1 MYDFS
6 QEMQAHL
13 DWQGSAQL
21 FRPHTAHP
29 EIVSLRIA
37 SSGLIISGNQL
48 QLELPV
54 GSFHISE
61 QPNTAF
67 VKITADALGGSVVM
81 LSDPSGIAA
90 LERYGFFVPSRSFK
104 TPSYAGVLI
113 FFGVLIVVGI
123 LFFTLGLQ
131 ALVSWGAARIP
142 PQLERALGESALAQA
157 LYTERVCKDSA
168 TQAVLQKCA
177 NLISSWRQDTSLHL
191 QITIVENRTIKNAF
205 ALPGGYIVVYRG
217 ILDSIQTESEL
228 FGLLAHEAGH
238 VVLRHGSKRLLRNVL
253 FAALL
258 SILLG
263 DTQSLSGI
271 LLSQSSNLLELSYS
285 RQEELEADQFALETL
300 QIAGLDTHAL
310 PQLLR
315 RLGSSSFEIPQ
326 MLSTHPSHAE
336 REMLVQKVAL
346 PSSIKTYLSE
356 QEWKS
361 LFQTTS
367 KNSSSAP

>member
-1 MYDFS
+1 
-6 QEMQAHL
+6 MQAHL

-21 FRPHTAHP
+21 FRPQIPLP
-29 EIVSLRIA
+29 ESISLRITP
-37 SSGLIISGNQL
+37 SGLALFGNPL
-48 QLELPV
+48 QLELPA

-81 LSDPSGIAA
+81 LFDPSGIAA
-90 LERYGFFVPSRSFK
+90 LERYGFFAPSRSFK
-104 TPSYAGVLI
+104 TPSYTGILI
-113 FFGVLIVVGI
+113 FFAVLTVAGI

-131 ALVSWGAARIP
+131 ALVSWSATRIP

-157 LYTERVCKDSA
+157 TYTERVCKDSA

-177 NLISSWRQDTSLHL
+177 NLLSSWREDTTLHL
-191 QITIVENRTIKNAF
+191 QIMIVENRTIKNAF

-238 VVLRHGSKRLLRNVL
+238 VVLRHGSKRLIRN
-253 FAALL
+253 ALL
-258 SILLG
+258 AAMLSIFLG
-263 DTQSLSGI
+263 DTQSLSGV
-271 LLSQSSNLLELSYS
+271 LLSQSSNLLDLSYS

-300 QIAGLDTHAL
+300 QAAGLDTHAL
-310 PQLLR
+310 PQLLK

-326 MLSTHPSHAE
+326 VLSTHPSHIE
-336 REMLVQKVAL
+336 REALVQKIAL

-356 QEWKS
+356 TEMKT

-367 KNSSSAP
+367 QNSSSTP